1 MWWII
6 FILLHLNGFIFW
18 LRISVI
24 LFESIKFI
32 ESFRFIFD
40 LFFINFFWFYNFLFL
55 SIFFNHWFIETFYLV
70 RNIFIN
76 HTPLLILFI
85 FWNFLN
91 GFRSYCSFLFIFN
104 FQTFKHWLFSFR
116 SCLND
121 FIVLDFLFLFLLIF
135 IILWRFL
142 LPRAFEVWFGNWIR
156 LIWLSILFFSLLCL
170 FYSKKTFYLIHII
183 LIFIF
188 KR

>member
-55 SIFFNHWFIETFYLV
+55 LIFFNHWFIETFYLV

-142 LPRAFEVWFGNWIR
+142 LPRAFEVWFGDWRR
-156 LIWLSILFFSLLCL
+156 LIWWIIFFFLSYVYFTPKKLFIWSIL
-170 FYSKKTFYLIHII
+170 Y
-183 LIFIF
+183 
-188 KR
+188 

>member
-91 GFRSYCSFLFIFN
+91 CFRSYCIFLFILN
-104 FQTFKHWLFSFR
+104 FKAFKHRLFSCR

-142 LPRAFEVWFGNWIR
+142 LPRAFEVWFGNWRR